1 LIQQIA
7 VGGMAEIYLAKT
19 RGIGGFEKFLALKVI
34 HPNYA
39 QDEHFVKMLVDEA
52 KIAVHL
58 QHVNIAQI
66 FDLGRIDQTYYIA
79 MEFVD
84 GADLFRIL
92 KRASEIELDM
102 AIELAAFV
110 AQEVCAALDY
120 AHNKKDDFGRPLAII
135 HRDISPQNVLIS
147 YAGEVKLVDFG
158 IAKAT
163 QRLQN
168 TAAGVIK
175 GKYYY
180 MSPEQAW
187 GDPVD
192 HRTDVFS
199 AGILLYEMLV
209 GQMLYLEEDLT
220 VLLDRVRKAD
230 IQSPR
235 TLRPDLPVELE
246 AIVMKALARKPE
258 ERFLSAHAFGR
269 ALERFLFAYA
279 PDMSANRLGAFVDRV
294 MGDDRDRL
302 RVRLG
307 PRGATREVMEVISRE
322 DYQPDREHSVLF
334 KPSDLEI
341 AARPSSPRPANQAT
355 LQGPPDFSEADST
368 LISGPPQFMPVAT
381 PRSGEESIEGP
392 TDVLDLSG
400 TPHPPN
406 VVIKRPPILQPG
418 ARPRLPGIGAPSSG
432 GAARRKPPPPPP
444 PPPHKSAPM
453 PKVEPVALYEDYE
466 AVKQPSPRSEVAAG
480 ASAAPARR
488 EPDLTEQP
496 TLRSP
501 ESPVARLPFGSAQVL
516 PLVKRPPTRRVR
528 TIVWGLLAA
537 IPIATATI
545 TWLMSAPAAA
555 PPRGR
560 LKIVSV
566 PPNALVRLD
575 GRPIG
580 EHTPV
585 TVPDLDRERVH
596 QVEVSLRGYRS
607 KLENVQREEEI
618 IVVLQPDVGTLTVQS
633 EPPGAEVYVNGH
645 PSGLTPALVRDV
657 PFSSAVTLELRLR
670 GYHAYRELVE
680 WNGQHDLARKII
692 LRRSQ

>member
-1 LIQQIA
+1 
-7 VGGMAEIYLAKT
+7 MAEIYLAKT

-192 HRTDVFS
+192 HRTNVFS

-294 MGDDRDRL
+294 LGDDRDRL
-302 RVRLG
+302 RV
-307 PRGATREVMEVISRE
+307 
-322 DYQPDREHSVLF
+322 
-334 KPSDLEI
+334 
-341 AARPSSPRPANQAT
+341 
-355 LQGPPDFSEADST
+355 
-368 LISGPPQFMPVAT
+368 
-381 PRSGEESIEGP
+381 
-392 TDVLDLSG
+392 DV
-400 TPHPPN
+400 
-406 VVIKRPPILQPG
+406 RC
-418 ARPRLPGIGAPSSG
+418 
-432 GAARRKPPPPPP
+432 ARR
-444 PPPHKSAPM
+444 
-453 PKVEPVALYEDYE
+453 
-466 AVKQPSPRSEVAAG
+466 AG
-480 ASAAPARR
+480 LGRCLGCR
-488 EPDLTEQP
+488 G
-496 TLRSP
+496 
-501 ESPVARLPFGSAQVL
+501 GS
-516 PLVKRPPTRRVR
+516 
-528 TIVWGLLAA
+528 G
-537 IPIATATI
+537 
-545 TWLMSAPAAA
+545 
-555 PPRGR
+555 
-560 LKIVSV
+560 
-566 PPNALVRLD
+566 
-575 GRPIG
+575 
-580 EHTPV
+580 
-585 TVPDLDRERVH
+585 
-596 QVEVSLRGYRS
+596 
-607 KLENVQREEEI
+607 
-618 IVVLQPDVGTLTVQS
+618 
-633 EPPGAEVYVNGH
+633 
-645 PSGLTPALVRDV
+645 
-657 PFSSAVTLELRLR
+657 
-670 GYHAYRELVE
+670 
-680 WNGQHDLARKII
+680 
-692 LRRSQ
+692 